1 MDKPLNNS
9 TDNVLNQG
17 SPHKKRKIDPLSE
30 VDPYDDV
37 YYKSYIPGRHN
48 KLDSLVRL
56 RRASDEK
63 EAQISKLNGI
73 IMTLKTQRSNI
84 ECENYNLED
93 ELIEVKQ
100 QLKTIQDQI
109 EELAYH
115 EQQSLSEIDTKYD
128 ITVKEMKLQNDEEI
142 QKYTDDITLKIE
154 SIITEVQK
162 LNMKLRDEL
171 VQECDDLRSKIKSQV
186 LELEQGKSG
195 IREDSQKRL
204 ITLENNLDEKIQ
216 TTNKDI
222 IDVIEKITD
231 QKKTNEILTKKK
243 EAVFLETVVLE
254 TSLSKLMDKFKGKE
268 DEITVLKNKITD
280 LETQIKQSEE
290 NIVTKSKQTET
301 RKQLIKNQFQILQ
314 DLEIERRH
322 LHNKVQTLKGN
333 VRVYCRIRPPPLNIT
348 AGQLISLE
356 YPENLEGGQSVK
368 VAKDSSSY
376 EFSFDKV
383 FTPSLKNPEIFEEL
397 AQLVQSSLDGYNVC
411 VFAYGQTGSG
421 KTWTM
426 SHPEDGMIPLTI
438 EKIFQDIE
446 ELKKSNW
453 EYTVEG
459 QCIEIYND
467 NIVDLMATSQQ
478 KYEIKHD
485 DINGRTRISNL
496 TSAKLESSQDALD
509 MFAKSSIKRSTA
521 STNSNERSSRSHS
534 IFILNISGYNS
545 KSGTKCEGCL
555 NLIDLAGSERLN
567 NSQVKGD
574 RLKET
579 QHINKSLSSLGDVI
593 YSLSQNGAHIPYR
606 NSKLTY
612 LLKHSLGGDSKTLMF
627 VNISPSLQNFGESL
641 NSFRFATKVNNTKQG
656 RR

>member
-9 TDNVLNQG
+9 TDNMLNQG
-17 SPHKKRKIDPLSE
+17 SPHKKRKIDPVPE
-30 VDPYDDV
+30 FDPYDDV

-63 EAQISKLNGI
+63 EAQITKLNST

-100 QLKTIQDQI
+100 QLKIIQDQI

-115 EQQSLSEIDTKYD
+115 EQQSLNDIDTKYD
-128 ITVKEMKLQNDEEI
+128 ITVKEMKLKNDEEI
-142 QKYTDDITLKIE
+142 QKYTDEVTRKIE

-162 LNMKLRDEL
+162 LNIKLRDDL
-171 VQECDDLRSKIKSQV
+171 VQECEQLKQDIKAQSM
-186 LELEQGKSG
+186 ELEQGK
-195 IREDSQKRL
+195 IRIKEDSQKRL

-216 TTNKDI
+216 TTNRDI
-222 IDVIEKITD
+222 VDITNKVSQ
-231 QKKTNEILTKKK
+231 QKKANEILKNNKKSISVQT
-243 EAVFLETVVLE
+243 E
-254 TSLSKLMDKFKGKE
+254 SLQNTLSELMDRFKGKE
-268 DEITVLKNKITD
+268 DEVTSLKNKIID
-280 LETQIKQSEE
+280 LETQIKQSETS
-290 NIVTKSKQTET
+290 IITKTNET
-301 RKQLIKNQFQILQ
+301 ASRKQLIKNQFQILQ
-314 DLEIERRH
+314 DLEIERRY
-322 LHNKVQTLKGN
+322 LHNQVQTLKGN
-333 VRVYCRIRPPPLNIT
+333 VRVYCRIRPPSPIIT

-356 YPENLEGGQSVK
+356 YPENLEGDQSVK
-368 VAKDSSSY
+368 VAKDSNAY

-426 SHPEDGMIPLTI
+426 SHPNDGMIPLTI
-438 EKIFQDIE
+438 NKIFQDIE
-446 ELKKSNW
+446 DLKKSNW
-453 EYTVEG
+453 EYSVEG
-459 QCIEIYND
+459 QCLEIYND
-467 NIVDLMATSQQ
+467 NIVDLMATSQE

-485 DINGRTRISNL
+485 DVNGRTRISNI
-496 TSAKLESSQDALD
+496 TSVTLNSSQQALD
-509 MFAKSSIKRSTA
+509 MFTKSSIKRSTA

-545 KSGTKCEGCL
+545 KTGTKCEGCL

-627 VNISPSLQNFGESL
+627 VNISPLLQNFGESL